1 MKLVI
6 QLLLWALIAFL
17 AYMTFNSIYA
27 PYQFQHIK
35 KERYAPV
42 VKHLQDIANAE
53 LAYKQVNGEF
63 TGSFENLIQFID
75 TAQFTLT
82 QRRDSVILD
91 EARTK
96 AYGVDMTKVITIID
110 TLGYRSVKD
119 SLFGNSNRYKNLMY
133 VPNTNK
139 TEKVSLEA
147 GVLMKNE
154 TPIPVFEAKV
164 AKEVVLKDQPHD
176 LVVQEKQ
183 VVSVDAI
190 NGAYITVGAM
200 DEINTKGN
208 WPKFYGQ
215 TRNE

>member
-6 QLLLWALIAFL
+6 QLVLWALIAFL

-27 PYQFQHIK
+27 PYRFQQIK

-42 VKHLQDIANAE
+42 VKHLKDVRDAE
-53 LAYKQVNGEF
+53 LAYKQVTGEF
-63 TGSFENLIQFID
+63 TGSFESLIQFID

-91 EARTK
+91 VARTK

-133 VPNTNK
+133 VPTTNK

-154 TPIPVFEAKV
+154 VPIPVFEAKV

-176 LVVQEKQ
+176 LVVQEEQ

-190 NGAYITVGAM
+190 DGAYITVGAM
-200 DEINTKGN
+200 DEIKTKGN
-208 WPKFYGQ
+208 WPKFYGK
-215 TRNE
+215 TKKD